1 MNAQELIDTARML
14 ITGYKLRAPIV
25 RLLRNIVGIEIKGVQ
40 SIASLDDTI
49 SAYTTM

>member
-25 RLLRNIVGIEIKGVQ
+25 NFCRMLWASKSTESRP
-40 SIASLDDTI
+40 SRSLDDTI

>member
-25 RLLRNIVGIEIKGVQ
+25 SFYGMLW
-40 SIASLDDTI
+40 ASK
-49 SAYTTM
+49 SRESRPSRAWTTQFPS